1 MPEARASKLS
11 GTTSSE
17 TNTEAGCHNWVM
29 GAIAEA
35 WELVSTARRI
45 VVLTGAGISTDS
57 GIPDFRGPNGV
68 WTKDP
73 SAEKLATFDNY
84 VNDPDIRVR
93 AWQNRLRSP
102 TWDAVPNPGHL
113 ALVELERRGVL
124 ELLVTQNI
132 DGLHLLAG
140 HDPEMVVEIHG
151 TMRWVVC
158 LSCGNRLPTLEVL
171 ERVTAGE
178 ADPACESM
186 TPEGV
191 CGGILKSDTI
201 SFGQDLVAADLHRAE
216 LASRACDLMLAVG
229 STLSVYPAAALVP
242 SAKRSGARVVIVNGE
257 PTGYDV
263 LADVVVSAPIS
274 EALPMI
280 TAAKSP
286 RGPA

>member
-1 MPEARASKLS
+1 MSERA
-11 GTTSSE
+11 GE
-17 TNTEAGCHNWVM
+17 
-29 GAIAEA
+29 IAQA
-35 WELVSTARRI
+35 WEFVSTARRI

-84 VNDPDIRVR
+84 LNDPEIRVR

-102 TWDAVPNPGHL
+102 TWGAAPNPGHM
-113 ALVELERRGVL
+113 ALVELEQRVVL

-140 HDPEMVVEIHG
+140 HDPQLVVEIHG

-158 LSCGNRLPTLEVL
+158 LSCGNRLPTPEVL

-178 ADPACESM
+178 EDPACESI
-186 TPEGV
+186 TPDGV

-201 SFGQDLVAADLHRAE
+201 SFGQDLVAADLRRAE
-216 LASRACDLMLAVG
+216 RASGVCDLMLAVG
-229 STLSVYPAAALVP
+229 SSLSVYPAAALVP
-242 SAKRSGARVVIVNGE
+242 TAKRNGARVVIVNGE
-257 PTGYDV
+257 PTGYDA

-280 TAAKSP
+280 TSASRPEWGWSA
-286 RGPA
+286 

>member
-1 MPEARASKLS
+1 M
-11 GTTSSE
+11 
-17 TNTEAGCHNWVM
+17 
-29 GAIAEA
+29 
-35 WELVSTARRI
+35 STARRI

-84 VNDPDIRVR
+84 VNDPEIRVR

-102 TWDAVPNPGHL
+102 TWDAIPNPGHM

-140 HDPEMVVEIHG
+140 HDPAVGRGDPRHHALGRLPAAAV
-151 TMRWVVC
+151 
-158 LSCGNRLPTLEVL
+158 NRLPILEVL

-178 ADPACESM
+178 ADPACES
-186 TPEGV
+186 TDSRGRRAAGSSSRTRSASV
-191 CGGILKSDTI
+191 RI
-201 SFGQDLVAADLHRAE
+201 SSLPTCAE
-216 LASRACDLMLAVG
+216 PNVPHVSCDLMLAVG
-229 STLSVYPAAALVP
+229 SSLSVYPAAALVP
-242 SAKRSGARVVIVNGE
+242 SAKRNGARVVIVNGE

-263 LADVVVSAPIS
+263 LADVVMSAPIS

-280 TAAKSP
+280 TAASSP
-286 RGPA
+286 T